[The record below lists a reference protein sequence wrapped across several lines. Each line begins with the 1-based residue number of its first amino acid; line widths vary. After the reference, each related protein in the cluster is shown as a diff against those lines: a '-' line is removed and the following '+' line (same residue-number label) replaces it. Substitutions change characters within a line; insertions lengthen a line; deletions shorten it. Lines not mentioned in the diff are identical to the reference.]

1 MKVHLSESSLDACR
15 GYTGYDYKNIN
26 SGLISGLIF
35 NSDAGYLKR
44 LCNGIDEAIYKY
56 GGLKED
62 SIFYREFHIDNSHV
76 KKNSL
81 YAKLIENIDCSDINQ
96 VYSMFSAL
104 IGKEISNP
112 NYQSSSFIKGGAQ
125 LDANVMFEIKAPKG
139 TAGVDIS
146 ILSERTGIL
155 NEDEFL
161 FARNTDLKIENVS
174 LQEFNGQTIVYVEC
188 TAESNF
194 EYNNINNS
202 KLIIDSYI
210 DFISNVLNEL
220 TESYKKNYEYAK
232 QHDQYENS
240 FDDFLNEYPPL
251 NYFDYKNKLDL
262 LIKIREMIYNE
273 LQK

>member
-1 MKVHLSESSLDACR
+1 
-15 GYTGYDYKNIN
+15 
-26 SGLISGLIF
+26 
-35 NSDAGYLKR
+35 
-44 LCNGIDEAIYKY
+44 
-56 GGLKED
+56 
-62 SIFYREFHIDNSHV
+62 
-76 KKNSL
+76 
-81 YAKLIENIDCSDINQ
+81 
-96 VYSMFSAL
+96 MFSAL